1 MMLILALVIIALFI
15 CVIYQYRSIKRRN
28 KELAYITKKLE
39 QMKTSQWNER
49 IRIVTDDQQ
58 LMEMLEWLNH
68 MVDDYQENARQYIKT
83 KASMKRMLANV
94 SHDLKTPLTVIAGY
108 IEMFQ
113 NQPHMNEQERIRLLQ
128 RVHSKTLE
136 LITLM
141 NTFFDLAKIESG
153 DKDFPLDKV
162 NVTEICKNNILS
174 FYEWIQ
180 MKGIEVVIDVPDKPV
195 FALGNEEA
203 LNRVLTNLIS
213 NALRYG
219 ADGKMIGIKLSYDE
233 TWIYVE
239 VFDKGK
245 GIQEPEQDHVFE
257 RLFTLE
263 ESRNKAFQGSGLG
276 LTITKRL
283 VEEMQG
289 GISIQSIPFDKT
301 SFTFTLKSLKNNSQ
315 LS

>member
-1 MMLILALVIIALFI
+1 MTILTLVIIALII
-15 CVIYQYRSIKRRN
+15 CVIYQYQSIKRRN
-28 KELAYITKKLE
+28 KALVYITKKLE
-39 QMKTSQWNER
+39 QVKTSQWNER
-49 IRIVTDDQQ
+49 IRIVTDDHQ
-58 LMEMLEWLNH
+58 LIEMLDWLNQ
-68 MVDDYQENARQYIKT
+68 MVDDYQENVRQYKKT

-108 IEMFQ
+108 IEILQ
-113 NQPHMNEQERIRLLQ
+113 NQPQMNEQERVRLLQ
-128 RVHSKTLE
+128 QIHSKTLE

-153 DKDFPLDKV
+153 DKDIPLEKV
-162 NVTEICKNNILS
+162 KVTEICKNNILL
-174 FYEWIQ
+174 FYQWIQ
-180 MKGIEVVIDVPDKPV
+180 MKGLEVVIEIPEKPI

-219 ADGKMIGIKLSYDE
+219 ADGMMIGLKVYYDE
-233 TWIYVE
+233 TRVYVE
-239 VFDKGK
+239 VSDKGK
-245 GIQEPEQDHVFE
+245 GINEAEQNHVFE

-289 GISIQSIPFDKT
+289 DISIQSRPFEKT
-301 SFTFTLKSLKNNSQ
+301 SFTFSLKRLKGSS
-315 LS
+315 LFS

>member
-1 MMLILALVIIALFI
+1 MITILSCVIIALLI
-15 CVIYQYRSIKRRN
+15 CIIYQYQTKKGRN
-28 KELAYITKKLE
+28 KDLAYITNKLE
-39 QMKTSQWNER
+39 QLKASQSRER
-49 IRIVTDDQQ
+49 ILLTTGDKQ
-58 LMEMLEWLNH
+58 LIELLDLLNQL
-68 MVDDYQENARQYIKT
+68 VDDHQEHARQYLKM

-108 IEMFQ
+108 IEMLQ
-113 NQPHMNEQERIRLLQ
+113 NQPLMNEQERARLLQ
-128 RVHSKTLE
+128 QVHSKTLE

-141 NTFFDLAKIESG
+141 NTFFDLAKLESG
-153 DKDFPLDKV
+153 DQDIPLEKV
-162 NVTEICKNNILS
+162 NVTEICKNNILL

-180 MKGIEVVIDVPDKPV
+180 NKGLEVVIEIPEKPV

-213 NALRYG
+213 NGIRYG
-219 ADGKMIGIKLSYDE
+219 ADGKMIGLKVFYDVARV
-233 TWIYVE
+233 YVE

-245 GIQEPEQDHVFE
+245 GINEIEQERVFE
-257 RLFTLE
+257 RMFTLE

-289 GISIQSIPFDKT
+289 DISIQSIPFEKT
-301 SFTFTLKSLKNNSQ
+301 SFTFSLKRLNK
-315 LS
+315 

>member
-1 MMLILALVIIALFI
+1 MITILSCVIIALLI
-15 CVIYQYRSIKRRN
+15 CKIYQYQTKKGRN
-28 KELAYITKKLE
+28 KDLAYITNKLE
-39 QMKTSQWNER
+39 QLKASQSRER
-49 IRIVTDDQQ
+49 ILLTTGDKQ
-58 LMEMLEWLNH
+58 LIELLDLLNQL
-68 MVDDYQENARQYIKT
+68 VDDHQEHARQYLKM

-108 IEMFQ
+108 IEMLQ
-113 NQPHMNEQERIRLLQ
+113 NQPLMNEQERARLLQ
-128 RVHSKTLE
+128 QVHSKTLE

-141 NTFFDLAKIESG
+141 NTFFDLAKLESG
-153 DKDFPLDKV
+153 DQDIPLEKV
-162 NVTEICKNNILS
+162 NVTEICKNNILL

-180 MKGIEVVIDVPDKPV
+180 NKGLEVVIEIPEKPV

-213 NALRYG
+213 NGIRYG
-219 ADGKMIGIKLSYDE
+219 ADGKMIGLKVFYDVARV
-233 TWIYVE
+233 YVE

-245 GIQEPEQDHVFE
+245 GINEIEQERVFE
-257 RLFTLE
+257 RMFTLE

-289 GISIQSIPFDKT
+289 DISIQSIPFEKT
-301 SFTFTLKSLKNNSQ
+301 SFTFSLKRLNK
-315 LS
+315 